1 MKNYVL
7 IIALLFSLTS
17 VGQEEKP
24 NLSIKKA
31 KGEINL
37 DGVLDEHDWNDAEI
51 AKDFYQQFPYDTS
64 LAQTKTEVRIT
75 YDENFIYVGAICF
88 DELDGKYVIQSLKRD
103 FSYPISDAFAV
114 FLDPFGDQTNGF
126 SFAVNPM
133 GVQREGLLQN
143 GGSRG
148 VTTAWDNKWFS
159 KVTRD
164 QNKWIVEMAIPFKT
178 IRYNEGIPIWGINFS
193 RNDLKRNE
201 NSAWSPVPRNF
212 NIATMAFSG
221 KLNWDEAPKKAGVN
235 LSIIPYGITGYSADF
250 DNDTS
255 NFNLNGGLDAKV
267 AVTSSLNLDITIN
280 PDFSQV
286 EVDAQ
291 QTNLTRFNLFYP
303 EKRQFF
309 IENSDLFGQF
319 GFSKIRPFFSR
330 QIGLNQ
336 GRAVPIIGGLRLSGK
351 INENWRIGLMN
362 IQTAKSQLL
371 ELSDSNMIDT
381 LTLNPDNFTVAAA
394 QRKVFKRS
402 FIGAIIVNK
411 QSFQTE
417 NVPQNNYNRIVGL
430 DYNLASADNKWMGK
444 IFYHHSFYNNQEKR
458 SGAHASWLMY
468 NTQKWNIHW
477 NHEYVGEN
485 YNAEVGFVQR
495 SNRTYWRLEPSVERK
510 FYPKRGPINNHGPKL
525 YINFFA
531 DSSFRTSDLLIMP
544 HYKIKFQ
551 NTSVFEMHYH
561 EMFTR
566 LLYATDVTFSGNNP
580 IPSGIYRYRNA
591 MMKYS
596 SDRRKR
602 VNGNIKIHYG
612 KHYIGKRFA
621 FEGALAYRQQPWGI
635 LSMKFSLNEI
645 RMPEQ
650 YQNATIFLIGPKLEL
665 SFTKNLFWST
675 FVQFNSQEQ
684 NFNINS
690 RLQWR
695 FRPMS
700 DIYLVYT
707 DNYNALTSFKHNE
720 YYTQMNTNIDLR
732 KGKRNR
738 AIVFKFVY
746 WLSI

>member
-309 IENSDLFGQF
+309 
-319 GFSKIRPFFSR
+319 
-330 QIGLNQ
+330 
-336 GRAVPIIGGLRLSGK
+336 
-351 INENWRIGLMN
+351 
-362 IQTAKSQLL
+362 
-371 ELSDSNMIDT
+371 
-381 LTLNPDNFTVAAA
+381 
-394 QRKVFKRS
+394 
-402 FIGAIIVNK
+402 
-411 QSFQTE
+411 
-417 NVPQNNYNRIVGL
+417 
-430 DYNLASADNKWMGK
+430 
-444 IFYHHSFYNNQEKR
+444 
-458 SGAHASWLMY
+458 
-468 NTQKWNIHW
+468 
-477 NHEYVGEN
+477 
-485 YNAEVGFVQR
+485 
-495 SNRTYWRLEPSVERK
+495 
-510 FYPKRGPINNHGPKL
+510 
-525 YINFFA
+525 
-531 DSSFRTSDLLIMP
+531 
-544 HYKIKFQ
+544 
-551 NTSVFEMHYH
+551 
-561 EMFTR
+561 
-566 LLYATDVTFSGNNP
+566 
-580 IPSGIYRYRNA
+580 
-591 MMKYS
+591 
-596 SDRRKR
+596 
-602 VNGNIKIHYG
+602 
-612 KHYIGKRFA
+612 
-621 FEGALAYRQQPWGI
+621 
-635 LSMKFSLNEI
+635 
-645 RMPEQ
+645 
-650 YQNATIFLIGPKLEL
+650 
-665 SFTKNLFWST
+665 
-675 FVQFNSQEQ
+675 
-684 NFNINS
+684 
-690 RLQWR
+690 
-695 FRPMS
+695 
-700 DIYLVYT
+700 
-707 DNYNALTSFKHNE
+707 
-720 YYTQMNTNIDLR
+720 
-732 KGKRNR
+732 
-738 AIVFKFVY
+738 
-746 WLSI
+746 